1 MFRGNV
7 RRDFSINSR
16 QDEFILP
23 RGDGRALAAKVN
35 DRTGPGRNPEQDRFP
50 PADVS
55 LNAGIILSLSH
66 IVKKKHNTMEENLQL
81 LNDGIRWETAGKA
94 NQRI

>member
-23 RGDGRALAAKVN
+23 RGDGEALAAKVN
-35 DRTGPGRNPEQDRFP
+35 DRTGPRRNPERDLFP
-50 PADVS
+50 PADVK
-55 LNAGIILSLSH
+55 LNTGRILSL
-66 IVKKKHNTMEENLQL
+66 K
-81 LNDGIRWETAGKA
+81 
-94 NQRI
+94 